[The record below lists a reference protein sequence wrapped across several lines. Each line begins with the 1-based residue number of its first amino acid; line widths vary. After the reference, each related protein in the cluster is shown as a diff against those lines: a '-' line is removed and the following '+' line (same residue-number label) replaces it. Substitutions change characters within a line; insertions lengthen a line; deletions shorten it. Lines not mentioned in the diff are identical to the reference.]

1 VGISPDAQVATVLAQ
16 LRTDRPAPA
25 ILEMI
30 EEQVT
35 RIDLDYVRVPGHPI
49 KLSEETALPPELAM
63 PNSTGA

>member
-1 VGISPDAQVATVLAQ
+1 
-16 LRTDRPAPA
+16 
-25 ILEMI
+25 MI